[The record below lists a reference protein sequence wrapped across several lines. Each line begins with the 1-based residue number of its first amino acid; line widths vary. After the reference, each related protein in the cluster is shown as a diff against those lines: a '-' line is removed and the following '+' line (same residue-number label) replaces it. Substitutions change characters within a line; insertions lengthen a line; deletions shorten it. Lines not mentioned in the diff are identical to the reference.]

1 MSDSNP
7 PGTAVTTMT
16 SAADPLHDDIR
27 LVGRILGQ
35 VIREQTT
42 DATFNLVETVRRTA
56 VGSRRNGV
64 AGVDQLVTDLAQID
78 IDDTLHVIRAFGW
91 LALLANTAE
100 DVHLEIRR
108 RHHLDAGAPPQRG
121 SLEAVLDELF
131 GTDDLDIAHLADLI
145 ETVSVTPV
153 LTAHP
158 TEVKR
163 QTVLAVVNRVADL
176 LEERAI
182 FATSPSRLAEIDAA
196 ITTEILTLWQTAV
209 LRLSKLRVID
219 EINEALRYY
228 PTSLFEVIPSLQGEL
243 ESQLF
248 RRLDAVG
255 APPRALEATG
265 VIKMGSWIGGDRD
278 GNPFVTAEV
287 LDEAATANA
296 TAALREHLR
305 AVFLLSRQ
313 LSMSER
319 LIQPS
324 ADLLELA
331 ERSGDDSPFRADEPY
346 RRALNG
352 MYARLWAYAAAL
364 TPSPAAPPPK
374 TAERAYESISELG
387 DDLDI
392 VAASLRSH
400 GSGLLAT
407 KLVDPVRRSV
417 RTFGAHLCGLDLR
430 QNSAIH
436 EQVIAEVLAAAGVH
450 DDYLSL
456 SESDRCDVLTN
467 ELNTPRSLRITGH
480 DYSALTT
487 SELAVFETAARLH
500 RRLGAAVIPHIIIS
514 KAESASDVLEVAL
527 LAHEVGLVGP
537 GHGAIDIVPLFETIA
552 DLRSCGDVINEL
564 LSNEVY
570 RSIVAAR
577 NNSQEVMIGYSDSNK
592 DGGYLMSHW
601 SLTRAQRT
609 LVAVTEQHGVHLRLF
624 HGRGGTVGRGGGPA
638 YDAILAQPSG
648 SVRGSLRITEQGEMV
663 AAKYARPV
671 TARRNL
677 ETLLSATVLASCR
690 APSPEDSDRDALLE
704 EVASASLRAYRS
716 LVYDDSDF
724 LGFFRSITP
733 IAEISQLN
741 VGSRPASRTAS
752 NRIED
757 LRAIPWVFAWSQ
769 CRLSIPGWYGVGSAL
784 EHCGAGSVEALRTL
798 HRSSPELQTI
808 LSNLAM
814 VLAKVDLEIAS
825 HYAEHLTG
833 EVSGADRILDRITN
847 EYDRTIELLADVRET
862 PDLLSDNPVL
872 ARSITHRFPYLDPLH
887 VLQVDLLGRYRAG
900 DHDELVQRGIQL
912 TLNAIATGL
921 RNSG

>member
-1 MSDSNP
+1 MSDP
-7 PGTAVTTMT
+7 TKPGAAATTAEH
-16 SAADPLHDDIR
+16 AADPLRDDIR
-27 LVGRILGQ
+27 LLGRILGQ

-42 DATFNLVETVRRTA
+42 DDTFNLVETVRRTA

-78 IDDTLHVIRAFGW
+78 IHDTLHVVRAFGW

-108 RHHLDAGAPPQRG
+108 RHHLDAGAPAQRG
-121 SLEAVLDELF
+121 SLEAVLDELCS
-131 GTDDLDIAHLADLI
+131 GDDLDIEQLADLI

-176 LEERAI
+176 LEERTT

-243 ESQLF
+243 DSRLS
-248 RRLDAVG
+248 RRLDAAGVTD
-255 APPRALEATG
+255 RAIDTTG

-278 GNPFVTAEV
+278 GNPFVTADV
-287 LDEAATANA
+287 LDEAVTANA
-296 TAALREHLR
+296 AAALREHLR
-305 AVFLLSRQ
+305 SIFLLSRQ

-319 LIQPS
+319 LIRPS
-324 ADLLELA
+324 TELMALA

-352 MYARLWAYAAAL
+352 MYARLWAYAAGVV
-364 TPSPAAPPPK
+364 PNPAAPPPK
-374 TAERAYESISELG
+374 TNETAYGSISELA

-392 VAASLRSH
+392 VATSLRSH
-400 GSGLLAT
+400 GSGLLAST
-407 KLVDPVRRSV
+407 LVDPVRRSV

-436 EQVIAEVLAAAGVH
+436 EQVIAEILATAGVH

-456 SESDRCDVLTN
+456 SEVDRRDVLTT
-467 ELNTPRSLRITGH
+467 ELTTPRPLRITGH
-480 DYSALTT
+480 DYSELTT
-487 SELAVFETAARLH
+487 GELAVFETAARLH
-500 RRLGAAVIPHIIIS
+500 HRLGEAVIPHLIIS
-514 KAESASDVLEVAL
+514 KAESVSDVLEVAL
-527 LAHEVGLVGP
+527 LAHEVGMMGP
-537 GHGAIDIVPLFETIA
+537 GRSMIDIVPLFETIA
-552 DLRSCGDVINEL
+552 DLRSCGDIVDEL

-577 NNSQEVMIGYSDSNK
+577 NNTQEVMIGYSDSNK

-601 SLTRAQRT
+601 SLARAQRA
-609 LVAVTEQHGVHLRLF
+609 LVAVTERHGVHLRLF

-638 YDAILAQPSG
+638 YEAILAQPAG

-677 ETLLSATVLASCR
+677 ETLVSATVLASCGS
-690 APSPEDSDRDALLE
+690 PIPEDSDRDALLD

-716 LVYDDSDF
+716 LVYDDVEF

-784 EHCGAGSVEALRTL
+784 EHCGTDSVDSLRAL

-814 VLAKVDLEIAS
+814 VLAKVDLQIAG
-825 HYAEHLTG
+825 HYADHLTD
-833 EVSGADRILDRITN
+833 EAAGATRILARITG
-847 EYDRTIELLADVRET
+847 EYERTIDLLADVRET
-862 PDLLSDNPVL
+862 SDLLGDNPVL
-872 ARSITHRFPYLDPLH
+872 ARSIRHRFPYLDPLH
-887 VLQVDLLGRYRAG
+887 VLQVGLLRRYRAG
-900 DHDELVQRGIQL
+900 DDDELVQRGIQL

>member
-1 MSDSNP
+1 MSDPTP
-7 PGTAVTTMT
+7 PV
-16 SAADPLHDDIR
+16 SASTERADALREDIR
-27 LVGRILGQ
+27 LLGRILGQ
-35 VIREQTT
+35 VIREQTSE
-42 DATFNLVETVRRTA
+42 ATFERVEAVRRSA
-56 VGSRRNGV
+56 VGSRRSGS
-64 AGVDQLVTDLAQID
+64 AGVERLKADLSD
-78 IDDTLHVIRAFGW
+78 LSIDDTLHVIRAFGW

-121 SLEAVLDELF
+121 SFEAVLDELF
-131 GTDDLDIAHLADLI
+131 ASGTVEAAAIGDLI
-145 ETVSVTPV
+145 ESISVTPV

-176 LEERAI
+176 LEERSI
-182 FATSPSRLAEIDAA
+182 FATSPSRTVEIDEA
-196 ITTEILTLWQTAV
+196 ITAEILTLWQTAV
-209 LRLSKLRVID
+209 LRLSKLRVVD

-228 PTSLFEVIPSLQGEL
+228 PTSLFEVIPSLQG
-243 ESQLF
+243 
-248 RRLDAVG
+248 D
-255 APPRALEATG
+255 LEAQLSRRVNDSAG
-265 VIKMGSWIGGDRD
+265 SRREIDASAVIKMGSWIGGDRD

-287 LDEAATANA
+287 LEEAVNANV

-305 AVFLLSRQ
+305 AVYTLSRQ
-313 LSMSER
+313 LSMSQR
-319 LIQPS
+319 LITPTP
-324 ADLLELA
+324 DLIALA

-352 MYARLWAYAAAL
+352 MYARLWAYASDV
-364 TPSPAAPPPK
+364 TPDPAAPPPK
-374 TAERAYESISELG
+374 FAEAAYASLDELSA
-387 DDLDI
+387 DLDI
-392 VAASLRSH
+392 VADSLRSH
-400 GSGLLAT
+400 GADLLAAS
-407 KLVDPVRRSV
+407 LVDPARRSV

-430 QNSAIH
+430 QNSAVH
-436 EQVIAEVLAAAGVH
+436 EVVIAEIFAVAGVH
-450 DDYLSL
+450 EDYL
-456 SESDRCDVLTN
+456 
-467 ELNTPRSLRITGH
+467 
-480 DYSALTT
+480 ALAETQRV
-487 SELAVFETAARLH
+487 SILAAELASPRPLRVPGHVYSDLTDTELSVFQTAARLH
-500 RRLGAAVIPHIIIS
+500 GRLGPAVIPHLVIS
-514 KAESASDVLEVAL
+514 KAESVSDVLEVAL
-527 LAHEVGLVGP
+527 LAHEVGLMTP
-537 GHGAIDIVPLFETIA
+537 GHAALDIVPLFETIA
-552 DLRSCGDVINEL
+552 DLEHCGDVIDRL
-564 LSNEVY
+564 LSNDVY

-577 NNSQEVMIGYSDSNK
+577 NNTQEVMIGYSDSNK

-601 SLTRAQRT
+601 SLTRAQRA
-609 LVAVTEQHGVHLRLF
+609 LVDVTERHGVHLRLF

-638 YDAILAQPSG
+638 YDAILAQPAG

-677 ETLLSATVLASCR
+677 ETLVSATLLASCR
-690 APSPEDSDRDALLE
+690 PSTPEDPDRDALLD
-704 EVASASLRAYRS
+704 EVASASLDAYRG
-716 LVYDDSDF
+716 LVYDDAEF

-752 NRIED
+752 DRIED

-784 EHCGAGSVEALRTL
+784 EQCGTASVEALRAL
-798 HRSSPELQTI
+798 HRGSAELRTI

-825 HYAEHLTG
+825 HYAEHLTTDIG
-833 EVSGADRILDRITN
+833 GAERIFARIRDEHRRTLDVLAEIRETR
-847 EYDRTIELLADVRET
+847 DLLA
-862 PDLLSDNPVL
+862 DNPVL
-872 ARSITHRFPYLDPLH
+872 ARSIANRFPYLDPLH